1 MSDTEY
7 DVDWSGCK
15 DMERVPGRCGG
26 DWTVVG
32 TRNLPACV
40 TENMNDL
47 SAEGIDEMYPGL
59 GVDRAR
65 RIIQYARQHA
75 RHPSPAG

>member
-1 MSDTEY
+1 MSDTSEI
-7 DVDWSGCK
+7 DWTDCR

-32 TRNLPACV
+32 TRILATCV
-40 TENMNDL
+40 TENMDDA
-47 SAEGIDEMYPGL
+47 SAEEIDDMFPGL

-65 RIIQYARQHA
+65 RIIKYARQHA
-75 RHPSPAG
+75 HHSTAA

>member
-1 MSDTEY
+1 MSETQEI
-7 DVDWSGCK
+7 DWAGCR
-15 DMERVPGRCGG
+15 DMERVSGRCGG

-32 TRNLPACV
+32 TRILATCL
-40 TENMNDL
+40 TENMDDA
-47 SAEGIDEMYPGL
+47 SAEEINDMFPGL

-75 RHPSPAG
+75 NHPSPAG

>member
-1 MSDTEY
+1 MSDTDY
-7 DVDWSGCK
+7 DIDWSDCR

-32 TRNLPACV
+32 TRILPACV
-40 TENMNDL
+40 TENMDDL
-47 SAEGIDEMYPGL
+47 SPEEIDEQFPGL

-65 RIIQYARQHA
+65 RIIAYARQHA
-75 RHPSPAG
+75 HLSYSAG

>member
-1 MSDTEY
+1 MSDTSEI
-7 DVDWSGCK
+7 DWTDCR

-32 TRNLPACV
+32 TRTLATCV
-40 TENMNDL
+40 TDNMDDA
-47 SAEGIDEMYPGL
+47 SAEEIDDMFPGV

-75 RHPSPAG
+75 HHPSPAG